1 MFLLT
6 MNNNTYKGEYNFIT
20 TKMAMV
26 ETTIENSLF
35 NIADLVNHMNLD
47 SLNIFSISIN
57 NTMDYEYLELNSP
70 SNIKYLEMSALF
82 FMENILDNPDYD
94 FWKYNLNSL
103 YIVRNGNFSDIQ
115 EMFISVQERKTK
127 VVKGNSVKAHMVS
140 ALDFRLSS
148 YLMIL
153 CNMDYKLYYKGH
165 SFNKVNKTEYS

>member
-94 FWKYNLNSL
+94 F
-103 YIVRNGNFSDIQ
+103 
-115 EMFISVQERKTK
+115 
-127 VVKGNSVKAHMVS
+127 
-140 ALDFRLSS
+140 
-148 YLMIL
+148 
-153 CNMDYKLYYKGH
+153 
-165 SFNKVNKTEYS
+165 